1 MSKGV
6 KLMAAALFLS
16 TGAMAQEVK
25 TDTISAA
32 DEFDFSLTEG
42 QIDEDAEA
50 ASTVT
55 LVSSSKDPY
64 MNEVGFKWSSMRFKY
79 RSLDNAYVG
88 NYINGV
94 KFNNVEN
101 GRFSFSGITGGL
113 NDATRNKTGVG
124 FLDQSLFCY
133 SPLGGATNIDI
144 RASHYAAG
152 HKVGLA
158 ATNRNYVLRGTYT
171 YATGLM
177 ENGWA
182 FMGSLAYRWAQE
194 GNIEGTFYNSLS
206 FMLGAEKVINDQ
218 HAISFNIWGAPTER
232 GQQGAATEEAYAL
245 AGNHYYNPYWGYQ
258 NGKKRNSR
266 VVTEFSP
273 SFLANWEWKINDETK
288 LNTSAAITWMN
299 YASTALS
306 YNNAYNPSPNY
317 YKNLPSSV
325 FNVYAQSLNEYG
337 ELEYTYNNPEW
348 LGDNPGVLSAW
359 QDLYDYWKSN
369 KANRQVNWNLM
380 YAQNQANNATGK
392 DALYFQ
398 EKRHNNQLAFNFTS
412 YLNGK
417 FNAYSSYT
425 LGVNINSTKGMHYK
439 TMADLLGA
447 SSFHDYDNYS
457 LNKYGSNSNEYQNDL
472 DNPNREIKV
481 GDKFGYNYNIYVTK
495 AKAYGTNVL
504 YLGNDFTLN
513 YGADIEGTFME
524 REGLMRNGRAA
535 EFSKGNSGVAKFLG
549 GGGKFM
555 LQKQIATSFV
565 YLGGSIES
573 QAPLAYNS
581 FVAPRIQNNYVNNL
595 KNEWYYNAEV
605 GYQWYFG
612 PVSGKIDAYYTKF
625 NDVTQ
630 QTAFYNDD
638 ASYLTYLSMTGIQKE
653 YKGIEAAISVKL
665 ARNLKLN
672 LLGTISD
679 AKYTNNPNAQLAYE
693 GSDPDTYK
701 YINNWPNEVTKSN
714 RDLMVFMKN
723 VKVDSTPLTAASV
736 GLSYNTN
743 GWYLDLNLNYYD
755 RVYIGASQYKR
766 LGNFGWDDDNIT
778 TAIRSDFEEF
788 NVISGKAINA
798 YEAAQANAIESGHA
812 YYVYDVNTGE
822 ILEGYSPTQEKC
834 KGGFMLDASIGKS
847 INLRSGHR
855 LSVNLQVQNITNN
868 TNMKT
873 GGYEQNRADRSY
885 DYVFSKN
892 NFYYY
897 ANGINAFLN
906 VSLKF

>member
-325 FNVYAQSLNEYG
+325 FNVYSDEYNS
-337 ELEYTYNNPEW
+337 EDW
-348 LGDNPGVLSAW
+348 LGENPGVLAAW
-359 QDLYDYWKSN
+359 QDLYDYWTSD
-369 KANRQVNWNLM
+369 KAHRQVNWDLM

-398 EKRHNNQLAFNFTS
+398 EKRHNNQLTFNFTS

-417 FNAYSSYT
+417 FNTHSSYT
-425 LGVNINSTKGMHYK
+425 LGVNLNSTKGMHYK

-447 SSFHDYDNYS
+447 TSFHDYDNYS
-457 LNKYGSNSNEYQNDL
+457 LNKYGSKSSEYQNDL

-495 AKAYGTNVL
+495 AKAYATNVWD
-504 YLGNDFTLN
+504 LGSDFTLN
-513 YGADIEGTFME
+513 YGADIEGTFIE

-535 EFSKGNSGVAKFLG
+535 EYSKGKSGVAKFLG

-555 LQKQIATSFV
+555 LQKQIATSFI

-581 FVAPRIQNNYVNNL
+581 FVAPRIQNNFVNNL

-612 PVSGKIDAYYTKF
+612 PVSGKVNAYYTKF

-638 ASYLTYLSMTGIQKE
+638 ASYLTYLSMTGVQKE
-653 YKGIEAAISVKL
+653 YKGIEAALSIKL

-693 GSDPDTYK
+693 GSDYETTK
-701 YINNWPNEVTKSN
+701 TINAWSNEVSGLN
-714 RDLMVFMKN
+714 RDLVVFMKN
-723 VKVDSTPLTAASV
+723 VKVDSTPLTAATV

-743 GWYLDLNLNYYD
+743 GWYFDLNLNYFD
-755 RVYIGASQYKR
+755 RVYVGASAYRR
-766 LGNFGWDDDNIT
+766 LGNAAECGVKGYASNIQDINIETNGYT
-778 TAIRSDFEEF
+778 TAWD
-788 NVISGKAINA
+788 
-798 YEAAQANAIESGHA
+798 YAQNSAESGVA
-812 YYVYDVNTGE
+812 AYVYDCNTGE
-822 ILEGYSPTQEKC
+822 VLDGYSPTQEKC

>member
-25 TDTISAA
+25 TDSISSA

-64 MNEVGFKWSSMRFKY
+64 MNEVGYKWSSMRFKY
-79 RSLDNAYVG
+79 RALDNAYVG

-113 NDATRNKTGVG
+113 NDATRNKTGAG
-124 FLDQSLFCY
+124 FLDQNLFCY

-158 ATNRNYVLRGTYT
+158 GTNRNYVLRGQYT

-206 FMLGAEKVINDQ
+206 FMLGAEKVINDK
-218 HAISFNIWGAPTER
+218 HSISFNIWGAPTER
-232 GQQGAATEEAYAL
+232 GQQGAATEEAYSL
-245 AGNHYYNPYWGYQ
+245 AGSHYYNPYWGYQ
-258 NGKKRNSR
+258 DGKKRNSR

-273 SFLANWEWKINDETK
+273 SFLANWEWKINEETK
-288 LNTSAAITWMN
+288 LNTSAAFTWMN

-317 YKNLPSSV
+317 YKNLPSSI
-325 FNVYAQSLNEYG
+325 FNVYNDEYNS
-337 ELEYTYNNPEW
+337 EDW
-348 LGDNPGVLSAW
+348 LGDNPGVLAAW
-359 QDLYDYWKSN
+359 QNLYDYWKSD
-369 KANRQVNWNLM
+369 KAHRQVNWNQM
-380 YAQNQANNATGK
+380 YAQNEANNATGK

-417 FNAYSSYT
+417 FNAHSSYT
-425 LGVNINSTKGMHYK
+425 LGVNLNTTKGMHYK

-447 SSFHDYDNYS
+447 STFHDYDNYS
-457 LNKYGSNSNEYQNDL
+457 LNKYGSKSDEYQNDL
-472 DNPNREIKV
+472 DNPDRVIKV

-495 AKAYGTNVL
+495 ARAYATNVWN
-504 YLGNDFTLN
+504 LGSDFTLN

-535 EFSKGNSGVAKFLG
+535 QFSKGKSGVAKFLG

-555 LQKQIATSFV
+555 LQKQIATSFI

-573 QAPLAYNS
+573 QAPLAYNA
-581 FVAPRIQNNYVNNL
+581 FVAPRVQNNFVNNL
-595 KNEWYYNAEV
+595 KNEWYWNGEV

-612 PVSGKIDAYYTKF
+612 PVSGKVNAYYTKF

-638 ASYLTYLSMTGIQKE
+638 ACYLTYLSMTGIQKE
-653 YKGIEAAISVKL
+653 YKGIEAALTVKL

-672 LLGTISD
+672 ILGTISD

-693 GSDPDTYK
+693 GSDYETTK
-701 YINNWPNEVTKSN
+701 TINAWANEVTGYN

-723 VKVDSTPLTAASV
+723 VKVDSTPLTAATV

-743 GWYLDLNLNYYD
+743 GWYLDLDLNYFS
-755 RVYIGASQYKR
+755 RVYLGASAYRR
-766 LGNFGWDDDNIT
+766 LGNALECGVKGYANNINDINIETNGYT
-778 TAIRSDFEEF
+778 TAWDYA
-788 NVISGKAINA
+788 KNA
-798 YEAAQANAIESGHA
+798 AESGTA
-812 YYVYDVNTGE
+812 AYVYDATTGE
-822 ILEGYSPTQEKC
+822 VIDGYSPTQEKC

-847 INLRSGHR
+847 IYLPGSKR
-855 LSVNLQVQNITNN
+855 LSINLQIQNVTNN

>member
-6 KLMAAALFLS
+6 KLMTAALLLS
-16 TGAMAQEVK
+16 AGASAQEVK
-25 TDTISAA
+25 TDSVDVA

-55 LVSSSKDPY
+55 LVQSSKDPY
-64 MNEVGFKWSSMRFKY
+64 MSEVGYNWSAMRFKY
-79 RSLDNAYVG
+79 RALDNAYVG

-124 FLDQSLFCY
+124 FLDQSTFAY
-133 SPLGGATNIDI
+133 SPLGGATDIDI

-158 ATNRNYVLRGTYT
+158 ATNRNYVLRGNYT

-182 FMGSLAYRWAQE
+182 FMGSVAYRWAQE
-194 GNIEGTFYNSLS
+194 GNIEGTFYNSFS
-206 FMLGAEKVINDQ
+206 FMLGAEKKINDQ
-218 HAISFNIWGAPTER
+218 HSLSINIWGAPTER
-232 GQQGAATEEAYAL
+232 GQQGASTEETYSL
-245 AGNHYYNPYWGYQ
+245 AGTHYYNRYWGYQ

-273 SFLANWEWKINDETK
+273 SALLSWDWKINDDTK
-288 LNTSAAITWMN
+288 LNTSAAVTWTN
-299 YASTALS
+299 YASTALGF
-306 YNNAYNPSPNY
+306 NNAYNINPDY
-317 YKNLPSSV
+317 YKNLPSSI
-325 FNVYAQSLNEYG
+325 FNVYNE
-337 ELEYTYNNPEW
+337 EYNNPEW
-348 LGDNPGVLSAW
+348 LSENPGVMAAW
-359 QDLYDYWKSN
+359 QNLYDYWKAS
-369 KANRQVNWNLM
+369 KANRQVQWDRM
-380 YAQNQANNATGK
+380 YAQNEANNAYGK
-392 DALYFQ
+392 DALYYL
-398 EKRHNNQLAFNFTS
+398 EKRHNNQLAFNLS
-412 YLNGK
+412 SILNGK
-417 FNAYSSYT
+417 FNARGAYT
-425 LGVNINSTKGMHYK
+425 FGLNVNSTKGMHFK

-447 SSFHDYDNYS
+447 EFFHDYDNYS
-457 LNKYGSNSNEYQNDL
+457 LNKYGSKSDEYQNDL
-472 DNPNREIKV
+472 DNRDRSVGV

-495 AKAYGTNVL
+495 LKGFMNNYWKFDGDWTVS
-504 YLGNDFTLN
+504 

-535 EFSKGNSGVAKFLG
+535 NYSKGKSGMAKFLG
-549 GGGKFM
+549 GGGKLM
-555 LQKQIATSFV
+555 IQKQLATSFI

-581 FVAPRIQNNYVNNL
+581 FVAPRVHNNFADNL
-595 KNEWYYNAEV
+595 KNEWYWNAEV

-612 PVSGKIDAYYTKF
+612 PVRGKIDAYYTKF

-638 ASYLTYLSMTGIQKE
+638 ASYLTYLTITGTQKE
-653 YKGIEAAISVKL
+653 YKGIEAAITVKL
-665 ARNLKLN
+665 ARNLNLN
-672 LLGTISD
+672 ILGTISD
-679 AKYTNNPNAQLAYE
+679 AKYTNNPFAQLAYE
-693 GSDPDTYK
+693 GSDAETVK
-701 YINNWPNEVTKSN
+701 TINAWENEATPWN

-743 GWYLDLNLNYYD
+743 GWYFDLALNYYD
-755 RVYIGASQYKR
+755 RVYVGASAYRR
-766 LGNFGWDDDNIT
+766 LGNAKECGVTGYICKYDANGNVVQTPNVDGTFT
-778 TAIRSDFEEF
+778 TCFT
-788 NVISGKAINA
+788 
-798 YEAAQANAIESGHA
+798 EAQQRAKDGYAA
-812 YYVYDVNTGE
+812 YVYDALTGE
-822 ILEGYSPTQEKC
+822 IIEGYSPTQEKC

-847 INLRSGHR
+847 INLPHSRR
-855 LSVNLQVQNITNN
+855 LNINLQIQNLNNN
-868 TNMKT
+868 TNLKT

-885 DYVFSKN
+885 DYIFSKN
-892 NFYYY
+892 NYYYY